1 MRLIGEAGEQLG
13 IVPTP
18 AALSLARDRDL
29 DLVEIAPMA
38 TPPVCKL
45 LDYAKWRY
53 DEAQREKEARRR
65 TTHTVIKE
73 MKYRP
78 KIGGGDFETK
88 TRTVRRFLEEGHKVK
103 ITIMFR
109 GREVAHPELG
119 MKILER
125 IQEEMGPLAKIEAVP
140 RLDGRNMTMVLA
152 PEKKVLTKAE
162 KLDQVERDK
171 SEGISGDAA
180 SVEGSGGEASESP
193 VSASDSA
200 EATEAAAN

>member
-1 MRLIGEAGEQLG
+1 MG

-38 TPPVCKL
+38 SPPVCKL

-53 DEAQREKEARRR
+53 DEAQRDKEARRR

-78 KIGGGDFETK
+78 KIGGGDFDTK
-88 TRTVRRFLEEGHKVK
+88 TRMVKRFLEEGHKVK

-125 IQEEMGPLAKIEAVP
+125 IQADMGALAKLEAVP

-152 PEKKVLTKAE
+152 PEKKAPTKAE
-162 KLDQVERDK
+162 RLDQADK
-171 SEGISGDAA
+171 DRAQGTPGEGQAESEAELDAVTEIA
-180 SVEGSGGEASESP
+180 
-193 VSASDSA
+193 DSA
-200 EATEAAAN
+200 GQAAEAPAPAAN

>member
-1 MRLIGEAGEQLG
+1 
-13 IVPTP
+13 
-18 AALSLARDRDL
+18 
-29 DLVEIAPMA
+29 MA

-53 DEAQREKEARRR
+53 EEAQRDKEARRR

-78 KIGGGDFETK
+78 KIGGGDFDTK
-88 TRTVRRFLEEGHKVK
+88 TRMVKRFLEEGHKVK

-125 IQEEMGPLAKIEAVP
+125 IQSDMGPLAKIEAVP

-152 PEKKVLTKAE
+152 PEKKAPTKAE
-162 KLDQVERDK
+162 RLDKADSERTDG
-171 SEGISGDAA
+171 ERTDGD
-180 SVEGSGGEASESP
+180 SSP
-193 VSASDSA
+193 
-200 EATEAAAN
+200 EATAADVTAAAVTPADSSDGTQAAAVAAADAGEQPSTTAV